1 MLNMVGFLQSPA
13 ADGAITE
20 EKEGI
25 NKSTVSADTKKPE
38 DPCKPELE
46 DVPSSFP
53 DSFLD
58 LDSISGWLLGV
69 SPDISGDPVMAGLGG
84 DPLDFA
90 SCIDELGNPEGC
102 SKTPGD
108 EIVEKGEGIEKS
120 LEKGHEGGVKL
131 GVLIEEQLGK
141 VSLGESSLMD
151 GGEKAKLEN
160 EANGDENES
169 EGGASSSSSSSAS
182 SSDGDSSSSSCSS
195 DDEDG
200 NGEKKVMGRLEV
212 EEGEIVLADDVDE
225 MVAWSDNEDGMVG
238 PILSKNELKVLP
250 PVPPINVT
258 LEPHHETL
266 PVGVILSV
274 VGAQVIV
281 EGLEKH
287 NPLNE
292 GSILWVTETRLPLG
306 IIDEIFGPVK
316 NPYYIVRYNSE
327 SEVPAGIELGTLIS
341 FVEEFANHVL
351 NDKSLYQKGYD
362 ASGENDEELS
372 DELEFSDD
380 EKEAEYRK
388 MLKMKK
394 RGNDGPKPVN
404 KRKENRKQKK
414 KQNGS
419 PQTQL
424 SGGDTIQANREQ
436 HLVGPPPISTS
447 LNQENVS
454 FSLGPNRDL
463 ASFQSQGPPGLGPPN
478 VIWNNNGFPLQ
489 NGLPGNGG
497 MLWMQQNGPFQFFQ
511 TPPLQTNMA
520 FQQQVGPMGPL
531 PGLPF
536 NFNGLGG
543 QTNFVGGP
551 MIVPPPSLPG
561 MSMGQNMLNPAQ
573 FGIGL
578 QTQQASGPMNGG
590 EQNGQNP
597 QQSTESLNFSQ
608 GRGGGRRGQYRGGR
622 GRFGGG
628 RGRFNNRQ
636 NG

>member
-1 MLNMVGFLQSPA
+1 MVGFLQSPA

-20 EKEGI
+20 EKEDT
-25 NKSTVSADTKKPE
+25 KSIVSADTKKPQ
-38 DPCKPELE
+38 DPCNPELE
-46 DVPSSFP
+46 DVPSSFT

-58 LDSISGWLLGV
+58 LDSISGWLLGR
-69 SPDISGDPVMAGLGG
+69 SPDISGDPVMASLGG

-90 SCIDELGNPEGC
+90 SCIGELGNPEGC
-102 SKTPGD
+102 SKAAAD
-108 EIVEKGEGIEKS
+108 EILGKGEGIEKS
-120 LEKGHEGGVKL
+120 LEKGYEGGVKL
-131 GVLIEEQLGK
+131 GVLIEEQLGN
-141 VSLGESSLMD
+141 VSLGESTFID
-151 GGEKAKLEN
+151 GGVKAKLEN
-160 EANGDENES
+160 EANGDENENCGDGDVKS
-169 EGGASSSSSSSAS
+169 EGGVSSSSSSAS
-182 SSDGDSSSSSCSS
+182 SSGSDSSSCSS

-200 NGEKKVMGRLEV
+200 NGEKKVMSRLEV

-225 MVAWSDNEDGMVG
+225 MVAWSDNEDGVVG
-238 PILSKNELKVLP
+238 PIVSKNELKVLP
-250 PVPPINVT
+250 PVPPVNVT
-258 LEPHHETL
+258 LETHHETL
-266 PVGVILSV
+266 PVGVILSI

-292 GSILWVTETRLPLG
+292 GSILWVTKTRLPLG

-394 RGNDGPKPVN
+394 RGNDGSKPMN

-414 KQNGS
+414 QNG

-424 SGGDTIQANREQ
+424 SGGDTIPANREH
-436 HLVGPPPISTS
+436 HLVGPPPISAS
-447 LNQENVS
+447 LNQENFS
-454 FSLGPNRDL
+454 FSLGPNCDL

-478 VIWNNNGFPLQ
+478 VIWNSNGFPLQ

-497 MLWMQQNGPFQFFQ
+497 MLWMQQNVPFQFFQ

-520 FQQQVGPMGPL
+520 FQQQMGPGPL

-551 MIVPPPSLPG
+551 MIVPPQLPG
-561 MSMGQNMLNPAQ
+561 MSMGQNMLNPGQ

-578 QTQQASGPMNGG
+578 QAQQASGPMNGG
-590 EQNGQNP
+590 EQNGPTPQ
-597 QQSTESLNFSQ
+597 QQSTETLNFSQ
-608 GRGGGRRGQYRGGR
+608 GRGGRRGHYRGGR